1 MAQMAIKII
10 KTDSSKL
17 IDMLN
22 VAFAEEWLAYY
33 QYWIG
38 AHLAVGILRHAVADE
53 FMEHAKEELE
63 HAEKLA
69 KRIGQL
75 GGVPLINPNLW
86 EKVAEC
92 KYEEPKNPCTCKLLE
107 QNLTAERCAIARYQ
121 KICEMTEGTDFVTF
135 HLAREILE
143 EEIEHEQELFDY
155 LNDLEHGCCEPKEKK
170 ID

>member
-1 MAQMAIKII
+1 MGNMAKEI
-10 KTDSSKL
+10 TT
-17 IDMLN
+17 LN
-22 VAFAEEWLAYY
+22 NEQLLRVLNEAFAEEWLAYY

-38 AHLAVGILRHAVADE
+38 SHLAVGVLRHAVADE

-86 EKVAEC
+86 EKTAEC
-92 KYEEPKNPCTCKLLE
+92 KYDEPKNPCVCKLLE
-107 QNLTAERCAIARYQ
+107 QNLTAERCAVARYQ
-121 KICEMTEGTDFVTF
+121 KICEMTEGKDFVTF

-143 EEIEHEQELFDY
+143 DEIEHEQELFDY
-155 LNDLEHGCCEPKEKK
+155 IRDMEHGCCESKEK
-170 ID
+170 